1 MKTDT
6 RLPVIEVSSLQVGPL
21 GLTLTADLD
30 LGGATAQKAVVI
42 PIVEYK
48 PFDERQTCD
57 HVHNFV
63 YFETSPDL
71 AGCQAYVEGRCRMAG
86 NGTPCAFHEGPEA
99 TVWAKARRWKRIP
112 IKPEAPYFHE
122 WAYLHDP
129 DDQHLEG
136 EPVDDGEGVEL

>member
-6 RLPVIEVSSLQVGPL
+6 RLPVIVVSPLQVGPL
-21 GLTLTADLD
+21 GLTLTTDLD

-48 PFDERQTCD
+48 PFDERQTCN
-57 HVHNFV
+57 HVHDFV
-63 YFETSPDL
+63 YFETPPAL
-71 AGCQAYVEGRCRMAG
+71 AGCKAYVEGRCRLMG

-112 IKPEAPYFHE
+112 TADGF
-122 WAYLHDP
+122 AYLHDP
-129 DDQHLEG
+129 DNQHLEG